1 MGAKVLLIS
10 QNLKGLT
17 HCAVREDNKSPEKDG
32 ENNGGTGQSSDKDGK
47 KKEDKETKTI
57 VKTTAVPVTSP
68 KTRPERWSF
77 F

>member
-1 MGAKVLLIS
+1 MQIFKFLNEKSEEENKELIALAN
-10 QNLKGLT
+10 QY
-17 HCAVREDNKSPEKDG
+17 KSRC
-32 ENNGGTGQSSDKDGK
+32 
-47 KKEDKETKTI
+47 EDKETKTI